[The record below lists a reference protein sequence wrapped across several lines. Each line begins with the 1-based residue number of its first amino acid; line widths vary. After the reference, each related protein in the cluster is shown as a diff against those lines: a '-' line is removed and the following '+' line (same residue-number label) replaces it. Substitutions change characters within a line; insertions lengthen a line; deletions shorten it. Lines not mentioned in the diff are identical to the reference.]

1 MSIFDHYILRKFYRL
16 VKNYTEDLLRDKVE
30 DVEDKV
36 DKIDSRMSRTKLL
49 RREWNKTVKAIRDW
63 NAVRI
68 KKEVKELVKRAQGHH
83 GSSDQVREDLD
94 DFLMLAR
101 YKYLEAINPKAD
113 VEDVDIGPANLDTF
127 LSYYL
132 EKLMRDDMVTSRQFL
147 NSSVSDR
154 TAVIRSCMTDSIEE
168 SIPASIHR
176 EILNKKSRR
185 KKKETK
191 EEASKEEH
199 KEEASKDTSMQPPNP
214 PSSKEPKEPKEEEKK
229 PRKRRVKEVVL
240 EKGDQDQDQDQDD
253 KDDEPSQMDILRDR
267 LAALEERDRKMK
279 AGTYKAS
286 GKDCDFELN
295 TNLSS
300 FM

>member
-49 RREWNKTVKAIRDW
+49 RREWNKVVKTIRDW

-68 KKEVKELVKRAQGHH
+68 KKEVKELVRRAQGHRN
-83 GSSDQVREDLD
+83 SPDQVREDLD

-154 TAVIRSCMTDSIEE
+154 NTVIRSCMTDSIEE

-185 KKKETK
+185 KKKEPK
-191 EEASKEEH
+191 EETHETKKEP
-199 KEEASKDTSMQPPNP
+199 KEKPSMQPPNP
-214 PSSKEPKEPKEEEKK
+214 PSSKEPKEEEEKEEKEEKK

-240 EKGDQDQDQDQDD
+240 EKGEQDQDE
-253 KDDEPSQMDILRDR
+253 DEEDGPSQMDILRGR

-279 AGTYKAS
+279 AGTYRAS